1 MDVKLDKNRFNRY
14 NRVHLPDV
22 LKGPNQFLTGALTAA
37 FHRRTELSL
46 SRCWLRRREQL
57 H

>member
-1 MDVKLDKNRFNRY
+1 MKLDKNRFNRY

-46 SRCWLRRREQL
+46 SRCWLRRRKQL